1 MLRQRDWQRGV
12 GLGFLMLLG
21 AVQSTSPSRG
31 SRLVSGADG
40 WSLEPVVWVSA
51 SPCPFMASRHP
62 LSPAPGLRAST
73 APCSQRKSYLLG
85 RGRGYSPIR

>member
-21 AVQSTSPSRG
+21 AVWSINPSRG
-31 SRLVSGADG
+31 SR
-40 WSLEPVVWVSA
+40 LEPVVWVSA

-62 LSPAPGLRAST
+62 LPPAPGLRTRS

-85 RGRGYSPIR
+85 RGHGYSPIR